1 MAPVPEP
8 LAWLILGLLA
18 TVLAV
23 LVPLAAHRTLLLLLS
38 RRAGPGVAGVWSA
51 PLPRVTVQ
59 LPLYNE
65 IHVAARLVDAACR
78 LDHPS
83 HLLEVQV
90 LDDSTDGTS
99 DVVARRVAWWR
110 ERGIEVRHL
119 RRTVRTGFKA
129 GALAAGTASA
139 SGEFLLVLD
148 ADFLPGPDLVRRLLP
163 PFSDPGVGMVQ
174 ARWDH
179 LNEDVGILTRAQA
192 FMLDAHFRFEHH
204 GRWASGRFFNFNGT
218 AGIWRRSCLEE
229 AGGWEADTLTED
241 LDLSYRAQMAGWR
254 FVYRGDVGVPAELPE
269 GVGAFEV
276 QQKRWAQGGIQTGR
290 KILPRLLRARLP
302 LRVKSEA
309 VFHLWGHVA
318 HPLTLLL
325 GVLLLPAALAR
336 ETLGLREWWILDLVL
351 FGMATVPFLVFYG
364 AAGRTRNRPWRVVIP
379 GVLGT
384 LAVGIGLS
392 APVSRAVLRGFRRPA
407 GNPDP
412 FLRTPKSGGGTA
424 LRYRTG
430 GGWGDIALKCGLG
443 LYATGAAV
451 AAPLLGHPGSIPF
464 LALFAVGWMGSGV
477 MGLLERLRDRGAVAP
492 DPVHQKE
499 RQGRAPDEEAESVG
513 VGPDPGA
520 LIGA

>member
-1 MAPVPEP
+1 MPEP
-8 LAWLILGLLA
+8 LAWSILLLLA
-18 TVLAV
+18 AVLAI
-23 LVPLAAHRTLLLLLS
+23 LVPLAAHRTLLLILS
-38 RRAGPGVAGVWSA
+38 RRAGPPVVGEWSG

-65 IHVAARLVDAACR
+65 IHVAARLVDAACS
-78 LDHPS
+78 LDHPP

-90 LDDSTDGTS
+90 LDDSNDGTS
-99 DVVARRVAWWR
+99 ALVARRVAHWR
-110 ERGIEVRHL
+110 ERGIQVRHL
-119 RRTVRTGFKA
+119 RRPVRTGFKA
-129 GALAAGTASA
+129 GALAEGTESA
-139 SGEFLLVLD
+139 SGEFLLILD
-148 ADFLPGPDLVRRLLP
+148 ADFLPEPDLIRRLLP

-179 LNEDVGILTRAQA
+179 LNEGAGIVTRAQA

-269 GVGAFEV
+269 RVGAFEV

-290 KILPRLLRARLP
+290 KILPRLLRAPLP

-325 GVLLLPAALAR
+325 GVLLLPATLAR
-336 ETLGLREWWILDLVL
+336 ETLGLGAWWGLDLALFVL
-351 FGMATVPFLVFYG
+351 ATVPFLLFYG
-364 AAGRTRNRPWRVVIP
+364 AAGRTRKRPWRVVVP

-392 APVSRAVLRGFRRPA
+392 APVSRAVFRGFRSRA
-407 GNPDP
+407 GAGDP
-412 FLRTPKSGGGTA
+412 FVRTPKSGGGTGG
-424 LRYRTG
+424 RYRSG
-430 GGWGDIALKCGLG
+430 GGWGDIVLKVGLG
-443 LYATGAAV
+443 SYATGAAV
-451 AAPLLGHPGSIPF
+451 AAPLLGHPGSVPF
-464 LALFAVGWMGSGV
+464 LVLFAVGWMWSGLV
-477 MGLLERLRDRGAVAP
+477 GLQERLRDRRPGTP
-492 DPVHQKE
+492 DPV
-499 RQGRAPDEEAESVG
+499 RQEEQEGGTPDQEAESVG

>member
-1 MAPVPEP
+1 MPEP
-8 LAWLILGLLA
+8 LAWAILILLVS
-18 TVLAV
+18 VLAV
-23 LVPLAAHRTLLLLLS
+23 LVPLAVHRTLLLALS
-38 RRAGPGVAGVWSA
+38 RKSGPPVADSWTG

-65 IHVAARLVDAACR
+65 IHVAARVVDAACR

-83 HLLEVQV
+83 HLLEIQV

-110 ERGIEVRHL
+110 KQGIQVEHL
-119 RRTVRTGFKA
+119 RRPVRTGFKA
-129 GALAAGTASA
+129 GALAAGTAVA
-139 SGEFLLVLD
+139 SGEFLLILD
-148 ADFLPGPDLVRRLLP
+148 ADFLPEPDLIRRLLP
-163 PFSDPGVGMVQ
+163 PLSDPGVGMVQ

-179 LNEDVGILTRAQA
+179 LNEGAGIVTRAQA

-218 AGIWRRSCLEE
+218 AGIWRRRCLEE

-254 FVYRGDVGVPAELPE
+254 FVYRGEVGVPAELPE
-269 GVGAFEV
+269 KVGAFEV

-290 KILPRLLRARLP
+290 KILPRLLRAPLP

-309 VFHLWGHVA
+309 IFHLWGHVA

-325 GVLLLPAALAR
+325 GVLLLPAAMAR
-336 ETLGLREWWILDLVL
+336 HTLGLREWWVADLAL
-351 FGMATVPFLVFYG
+351 FGMATVPFLLFYG
-364 AAGRTRNRPWRVVIP
+364 AAGRTRKRPWREVVP

-392 APVSRAVLRGFRRPA
+392 APVSRAVIRGFRRRA
-407 GNPDP
+407 GAADP
-412 FLRTPKSGGGTA
+412 FVRTPKSGGRPVG
-424 LRYRTG
+424 RYRSG
-430 GGWGDIALKCGLG
+430 GGWGDIGLKCGLG
-443 LYATGAAV
+443 LYATTAAV
-451 AAPLLGHPGSIPF
+451 VAPGLGYAGSVPF
-464 LALFAVGWMGSGV
+464 LALFAIGWMGSGV
-477 MGLLERLRDRGAVAP
+477 VGLLERLRDRRAGAP
-492 DPVHQKE
+492 DPLHQE
-499 RQGRAPDEEAESVG
+499 DQDGGAPDEKTESVG
-513 VGPDPGA
+513 VGPDSGT

>member
-1 MAPVPEP
+1 MPEP
-8 LAWLILGLLA
+8 LAWSILLLLA
-18 TVLAV
+18 AVLAI
-23 LVPLAAHRTLLLLLS
+23 LVPLAAHRTLLLILS
-38 RRAGPGVAGVWSA
+38 RRTGPPVADQWSG

-65 IHVAARLVDAACR
+65 IHVAARLVDAACS
-78 LDHPS
+78 LDHPP

-99 DVVARRVAWWR
+99 ALVARRVAHWR
-110 ERGIEVRHL
+110 EWGVQVRHL
-119 RRTVRTGFKA
+119 RRPVRTGFKA
-129 GALAAGTASA
+129 GALAEGTESA
-139 SGEFLLVLD
+139 TGEFLLILD
-148 ADFLPGPDLVRRLLP
+148 ADFLPEPDLIRRLLP

-179 LNEDVGILTRAQA
+179 LNEEAGIVTRAQA

-269 GVGAFEV
+269 RVGAFEV

-290 KILPRLLRARLP
+290 KILPRLLRAPLP

-325 GVLLLPAALAR
+325 GVLLLPATLAR
-336 ETLGLREWWILDLVL
+336 ETLGFGAWWGLDLAL
-351 FGMATVPFLVFYG
+351 FVMATVPFLLFYG
-364 AAGRTRNRPWRVVIP
+364 AAGRTRKRPWRVVVP

-392 APVSRAVLRGFRRPA
+392 APVSRAVFRGFRSRA
-407 GNPDP
+407 GAADP
-412 FLRTPKSGGGTA
+412 FVRTPKSGGGTGG
-424 LRYRTG
+424 RYRSG
-430 GGWGDIALKCGLG
+430 GGWGDIVLKVGLG
-443 LYATGAAV
+443 SYATGAAV
-451 AAPLLGHPGSIPF
+451 AAPLLGHPGSVPF
-464 LALFAVGWMGSGV
+464 LVLFAAGWMWSGLV
-477 MGLLERLRDRGAVAP
+477 GLQERLRDRRPGTP
-492 DPVHQKE
+492 DPVHQE
-499 RQGRAPDEEAESVG
+499 EQEGGTPDEEAESVG